1 MKEEKIYLVI
11 EEDCFDFE
19 NNQNIT
25 AFKEYKDAV
34 YFVQKRMDE
43 VLNNDDY
50 LDFDTV
56 NKTPTRLE
64 MYNEGEYNEN
74 HYNIEIYIKEVN

>member
-1 MKEEKIYLVI
+1 MKEEKI
-11 EEDCFDFE
+11 C
-19 NNQNIT
+19 
-25 AFKEYKDAV
+25 
-34 YFVQKRMDE
+34 
-43 VLNNDDY
+43 

>member
-25 AFKEYKDAV
+25 VFKEYKDAV
-34 YFVQKRMDE
+34 YFVQKRIDE
-43 VLNNDDY
+43 VLKNDEY

-56 NKTPTRLE
+56 NKTPTRLK

>member
-25 AFKEYKDAV
+25 VFKEYKDAV
-34 YFVQKRMDE
+34 YFVQKRIDE
-43 VLNNDDY
+43 VLKKDEY

-56 NKTPTRLE
+56 NKTPTHLE
-64 MYNEGEYNEN
+64 MYNEGEYSEN

>member
-25 AFKEYKDAV
+25 VFKEYKDAV
-34 YFVQKRMDE
+34 YFVQKRIDE
-43 VLNNDDY
+43 ILNNDDY

>member
-1 MKEEKIYLVI
+1 MNELEKLIH
-11 EEDCFDFE
+11 E
-19 NNQNIT
+19 NEFNS
-25 AFKEYKDAV
+25 
-34 YFVQKRMDE
+34 
-43 VLNNDDY
+43 DDY

-64 MYNEGEYNEN
+64 MYNEGEYNKN